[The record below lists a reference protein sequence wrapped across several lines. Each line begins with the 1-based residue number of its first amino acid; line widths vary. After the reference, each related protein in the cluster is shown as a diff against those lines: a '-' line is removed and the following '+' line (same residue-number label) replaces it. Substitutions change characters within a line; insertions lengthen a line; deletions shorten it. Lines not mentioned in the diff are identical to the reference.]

1 MAKKPETNVKELKPD
16 LEESTTQ
23 FRSLLCNKEYHTG
36 DFLETGFCSPI
47 CQFFSM
53 HHHDNKISPVFRNAV
68 EILYEFGSVLPD
80 RLIFKDNFYV
90 AVVFKE
96 KVMATLI
103 FKLHP
108 TATTVCAEITLAAT
122 HPLHRRKGALRALMV
137 QLEKVLKKL
146 KVNKFILPSLPRSI
160 YMAPKNWI
168 RYSSF
173 VGVDTFIEEH
183 RSIEDFQGT
192 ILCYK
197 VLFQLLLREKKKNN
211 SI

>member
-1 MAKKPETNVKELKPD
+1 MRSERNVTKSEQK
-16 LEESTTQ
+16 Q
-23 FRSLLCNKEYHTG
+23 
-36 DFLETGFCSPI
+36 
-47 CQFFSM
+47 
-53 HHHDNKISPVFRNAV
+53 VFRNAV
-68 EILYEFGSVLPD
+68 EILYEFRSVLPD

-108 TATTVCAEITLAAT
+108 TATTVYAEITLAAT

-160 YMAPKNWI
+160 YIWHQKIGFATVPSWEL
-168 RYSSF
+168 
-173 VGVDTFIEEH
+173 T
-183 RSIEDFQGT
+183 
-192 ILCYK
+192 
-197 VLFQLLLREKKKNN
+197 LL
-211 SI
+211 

>member
-1 MAKKPETNVKELKPD
+1 MDHLLWRDVNLPQEFHWSLMRSERNVTKSK
-16 LEESTTQ
+16 Q
-23 FRSLLCNKEYHTG
+23 K
-36 DFLETGFCSPI
+36 
-47 CQFFSM
+47 Q
-53 HHHDNKISPVFRNAV
+53 VFRNAV

-108 TATTVCAEITLAAT
+108 TATTVYAEITLAAT

-197 VLFQLLLREKKKNN
+197 VLFQLLLREKKKTTQF
-211 SI
+211 SSSLMFIEI